1 MSVRTL
7 KWGLL
12 STAHIN
18 RALIFPIR
26 QSPRSD
32 LVAVASRDLDKAR
45 SYAKE
50 WKIPKFYGS
59 YESLLEDPDI
69 NIVYISLPNRLHAEW
84 TIKALQAGKHV
95 LCEKPLAISLEQVD
109 AIIAA
114 ARQTGRIAV
123 EAFMYRHH
131 PQTLRLKEMADQG
144 SLGEICLVRG
154 AFSYTISRP
163 DNVRL
168 VADLGGGSIW
178 DVGCYPINYARFILG
193 TEPVEAFGWARW
205 GITGID
211 DTFTGQLLFPGD
223 RILQFDSS
231 FRLPSRSFMEFV
243 GSKGAVRL
251 DTPYKPGE
259 KAEIHITRSGEMERI
274 SVRGQ
279 ELYIGEV
286 NDLEDAILDHKPPR
300 VSLEDSRGNVAAIL
314 ALIESARIGKP
325 VNLNQINP

>member
-59 YESLLEDPDI
+59 YESLLADPDI
-69 NIVYISLPNRLHAEW
+69 NVVYISLPNGLHAEW
-84 TIKALQAGKHV
+84 TVKALQAGKHV

-114 ARQTGRIAV
+114 ARQTGKIAV
-123 EAFMYRHH
+123 EGFMYRHH
-131 PQTLRLKEMADQG
+131 PQTLRLKELANQG

-154 AFSYTISRP
+154 AFTYTISRP
-163 DNVRL
+163 ENVRL
-168 VADLGGGSIW
+168 NADLGGGSIW
-178 DVGCYPINYARFILG
+178 DVGCYPINYARYLYSA
-193 TEPVEAFGWARW
+193 EPVEVFGWAHW
-205 GITGID
+205 GSNGID
-211 DTFTGQLLFPGD
+211 ETFTGQVRFPGD
-223 RILQFDSS
+223 RVLQFDSS

-243 GSKGAVRL
+243 GGKGAVRL

-259 KAEIHITRSGEMERI
+259 KAEIHITRSGEMEHI
-274 SVRGQ
+274 TVRGQ

-300 VSLEDSRGNVAAIL
+300 ISLQDSRGNVATIL
-314 ALIESARIGKP
+314 ALLESARTGKS
-325 VNLNQINP
+325 VFLNQMKS